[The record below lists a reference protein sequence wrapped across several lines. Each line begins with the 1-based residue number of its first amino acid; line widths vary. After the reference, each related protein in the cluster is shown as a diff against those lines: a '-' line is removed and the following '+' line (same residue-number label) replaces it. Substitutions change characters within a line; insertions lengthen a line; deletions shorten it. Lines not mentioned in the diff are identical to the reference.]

1 MISTIFSTFAVVMIL
16 RIALLA
22 IALVAAY
29 QVVMDPAAVGEGIG
43 TFFGAIVSGFLAAS
57 GGAA

>member
-1 MISTIFSTFAVVMIL
+1 MIRTTAFTILAIKVATFA
-16 RIALLA
+16 IAV
-22 IALVAAY
+22 VAAY

-43 TFFGAIVSGFLAAS
+43 MFFGAIVSGFSAAS